1 VKGSE
6 SDESMKR
13 VRNASQSSGSIKD
26 VNVVDMSDS
35 NSRSRSRSDNKIN
48 TSFLSARNP
57 KL

>member
-1 VKGSE
+1 MKGSE